1 VAGGL
6 RRLSLPGGAWLLLG
20 ALLAGGA
27 LAVATGPA
35 AWHDALDWQPALA
48 LQQPWRAWT
57 AAFVHLSTL
66 HLAANLG
73 ATALVAAWGWV
84 AAAPRG
90 LALAWGLSWPLG
102 HALLALQPALQ
113 RYAGL
118 SGVLHGGVAAVALWL
133 VLAARGR
140 RRAIGAAVLAGLGVK
155 LLLERPWGPVL
166 QTAPGWDIAVAP
178 LAHATGAVAG
188 GACAALWWAYGR
200 RRRSAR

>member
-1 VAGGL
+1 MAGGL
-6 RRLSLPGGAWLLLG
+6 RRLNLPGRAWLLVG
-20 ALLAGGA
+20 AVLAGGA
-27 LAVATGPA
+27 LAVAALPA
-35 AWHDALDWQPALA
+35 AWNDALDWQPALA
-48 LQQPWRAWT
+48 AQQPWRAWT

-66 HLAANLG
+66 HLVANLG

-102 HALLALQPALQ
+102 HALLAAQPALQ

-133 VLAARGR
+133 VLTARGR

-178 LAHATGAVAG
+178 LAHTTGALAG
-188 GACAALWWAYGR
+188 LVCAALWWLQ
-200 RRRSAR
+200 ARPAR